1 MSTTDEFLSHT
12 AILWESLPLG
22 CAFNLRVFVDLLA
35 RKYLNLHTHPHR
47 WKQFMRAKSRQ
58 ICFQG
63 KPVIGGSKLSS
74 SYRALAID
82 VITVKH
88 QNIVRPLSVDFR
100 GLITSVWQKSSRF
113 YSDLRNAS
121 TLELTLLVC
130 HSSL

>member
-1 MSTTDEFLSHT
+1 VSI
-12 AILWESLPLG
+12 AI
-22 CAFNLRVFVDLLA
+22 A
-35 RKYLNLHTHPHR
+35 
-47 WKQFMRAKSRQ
+47 
-58 ICFQG
+58 
-63 KPVIGGSKLSS
+63 
-74 SYRALAID
+74 RALAID

-100 GLITSVWQKSSRF
+100 GLITSVWQKGGRF